1 MCFKKKI
8 TITEPIVNPLKSAGK
23 IEAGKMNAI
32 IQSKI
37 DEMNDEASIFMPDM
51 KMKIYNKEEIKK
63 WLNLDET
70 DKIVFVEEEH
80 DCDDFAA
87 ELFGKGVPVIWSTKH
102 ALNWFVDTMDTL
114 WFIEPQTDKISQT
127 LEDWQGWDIR
137 FFLGR

>member
-23 IEAGKMNAI
+23 IEAGKMYAI